1 MSRQCHKSG
10 LIAVPVGDW
19 PLPDQLAWEAA
30 LYNGDILE
38 DAGRAAHWS
47 AKNRRAV
54 VIYFGQWISWRH
66 AHGIPTQDASRLWAK
81 PEVLQAFVAYLRP
94 RLAPASVATM
104 IRNLN
109 AALRVMYPDFDRTA
123 LKRGLGR
130 LQALAKPSR
139 NKPARIR
146 HSRQLH
152 QAGIGWME
160 AAERAPELYPRLTA
174 ARYRDG
180 LIVALLALRPFR
192 LANLTAIVT
201 GRHLIA
207 VGNCYRLCLSAS
219 ETKNNYDIEVAF
231 PATLG
236 TCLHRYIDRYRPI
249 LLGDKTSERLWISTR
264 GTAMSEQAI
273 YQQVCTV
280 TRTILGD
287 PINPHL
293 FRDCAATSIVI
304 DDPEHA
310 WIVARLLGHRTLKT
324 AERHY
329 IHAGMIEAAHV
340 MNDIIT
346 EIRADAEDK
355 SQETKP
361 CEP

>member
-1 MSRQCHKSG
+1 MSRRCNKSG

-19 PLPDQLAWEAA
+19 PLPDRLAWEAA

-109 AALRVMYPDFDRTA
+109 AALRVMYPGFDRTA
-123 LKRGLGR
+123 LKRRLAR

-146 HSRQLH
+146 HSRQLLE
-152 QAGIGWME
+152 AGIDWLE
-160 AAERAPELYPRLTA
+160 AAERALELYPRLTA

-192 LANLTAIVT
+192 LANFTAVVM

-207 VGNCYRLCLSAS
+207 VGEGYRLCFSAS
-219 ETKNNYDIEVAF
+219 ETKNNRDIEVPYPNALV
-231 PATLG
+231 PYLG
-236 TCLHRYIDRYRPI
+236 RYRDRYRLI
-249 LLGDKTSERLWISTR
+249 LLGDQTSDRLWISTR
-264 GTAMSEQAI
+264 GTPMSEQAI
-273 YQQVCTV
+273 YQQDCTV
-280 TRTILGD
+280 TQKMLGE
-287 PINPHL
+287 PLNPHL
-293 FRDCAATSIVI
+293 FRDCAATTIAI

-310 WIVARLLGHRTLKT
+310 VIIARILCHKTTKT
-324 AERHY
+324 AEQHH
-329 IHAGMIEAAHV
+329 IHAGMIQANRLANAIV
-340 MNDIIT
+340 T
-346 EIRADAEDK
+346 EIRTGATSMK
-355 SQETKP
+355 QETKP